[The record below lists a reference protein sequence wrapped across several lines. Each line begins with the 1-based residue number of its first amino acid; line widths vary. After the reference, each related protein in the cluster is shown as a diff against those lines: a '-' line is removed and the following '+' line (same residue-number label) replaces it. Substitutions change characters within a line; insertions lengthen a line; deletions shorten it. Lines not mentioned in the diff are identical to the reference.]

1 MQDRKAE
8 KKRGTQNELEILK
21 IIISENRTLF
31 MKVMDKIRIYREMR
45 GLSAFE
51 ELKRNE
57 DAKIKKLRERA
68 KL

>member
-1 MQDRKAE
+1 MQDRKSE
-8 KKRGTQNELEILK
+8 KKRGTQNELEILQ